1 MIVDLDLQVDN
12 NSSMDN
18 LIKGGFLEGIWVEK
32 YRPHTL
38 NDIILPE
45 RTREIISGFVN
56 EIPNLLFVGTPGTGK
71 TSLARIIV
79 NDVLKCNFLYINA
92 SDESGIDTIRHK
104 VTNFSQ
110 TKSFDGK
117 VKVVILDEADGLT
130 SQSQAALRNTMESFS
145 KYTRFIL
152 TANYKHKIIPA
163 LQSRCQFLDIKP
175 TLEDG
180 VKRVYSILKQEG
192 VEIDDT
198 QKKKFVELV
207 KANFPDLRKTIN
219 EVQKNC
225 LSNTLSI
232 TTVGADDTLLVK
244 IFTSIQEKDVLS
256 LRKYLIEN
264 ENTFYGDYDALMRD
278 YLNYL
283 YRQPIN
289 DLKKKEMIAIIADHL
304 FKSSLILDKE
314 INCFACWINLERI

>member
-1 MIVDLDLQVDN
+1 MLDFN
-12 NSSMDN
+12 
-18 LIKGGFLEGIWVEK
+18 KIWVEK
-32 YRPHTL
+32 YRPQTL
-38 NDIILPE
+38 DDIILSE
-45 RTREIISGFVN
+45 RNKDIVKGFVE

-71 TSLARIIV
+71 TTLARIIV
-79 NDVLKCNFLYINA
+79 NDILKCNFLYINA

-117 VKVVILDEADGLT
+117 VKVVILDECDGLT
-130 SQSQAALRNTMESFS
+130 SQAQAALRNTMESFA

-180 VKRVYSILKQEG
+180 VKRIYNILKQEG
-192 VEIDDT
+192 IEIDDA

-207 KANFPDLRKTIN
+207 KANFPDLRKAIN
-219 EVQKNC
+219 EIQKNC
-225 LSNTLSI
+225 INGSLAI
-232 TTVGADDTLLVK
+232 
-244 IFTSIQEKDVLS
+244 TSINVDNALLKAIYTSIEQKDVIS
-256 LRKYLIEN
+256 LRKHLIEN
-264 ENTFYGDYDALMRD
+264 ENSFYGDYDTLMRD

-283 YRQPIN
+283 YSQPVQY
-289 DLKKKEMIAIIADHL
+289 LKKKEMIAVIADHL
-304 FKSSLILDKE
+304 WRSAHVLDKE
-314 INCFACWINLERI
+314 INCFACWINLERVS

>member
-1 MIVDLDLQVDN
+1 MVHQVNNMLDFN
-12 NSSMDN
+12 
-18 LIKGGFLEGIWVEK
+18 KIWVEK
-32 YRPHTL
+32 YRPQTL
-38 NDIILPE
+38 DSIILSE
-45 RTREIISGFVN
+45 RNKNIVKGFVE

-71 TSLARIIV
+71 TTLAKIIV
-79 NDVLKCNFLYINA
+79 NDILKCNFLYINA

-117 VKVVILDEADGLT
+117 VKVVILDECDGLT
-130 SQSQAALRNTMESFS
+130 SEAQAALRNTMESFA

-180 VKRVYSILKQEG
+180 VKRIYGILKQEG
-192 VEIDDT
+192 IEIDDA

-207 KANFPDLRKTIN
+207 KANFPDLRKAIN
-219 EVQKNC
+219 EIQKNC
-225 LSNTLSI
+225 ISGSLAITNINVDNTLLKAI
-232 TTVGADDTLLVK
+232 YTA
-244 IFTSIQEKDVLS
+244 INEKDVIS
-256 LRKYLIEN
+256 LRKFLIEN
-264 ENTFYGDYDALMRD
+264 ENTFYGDYDTLMRD

-283 YRQPIN
+283 YNQPVQ
-289 DLKKKEMIAIIADHL
+289 DLKKKEMIAVIADHL
-304 FKSSLILDKE
+304 YKSAFVLDKE
-314 INCFACWINLERI
+314 INCFACWINLERIS

>member
-1 MIVDLDLQVDN
+1 MLDFN
-12 NSSMDN
+12 
-18 LIKGGFLEGIWVEK
+18 KIWVEK
-32 YRPHTL
+32 YRPQTL
-38 NDIILPE
+38 DSIILSE
-45 RTREIISGFVN
+45 RNKNIVKGFVE

-71 TSLARIIV
+71 TTLAKIIV
-79 NDVLKCNFLYINA
+79 NDILKCNFLYINA

-117 VKVVILDEADGLT
+117 VKVVILDECDGLT
-130 SQSQAALRNTMESFS
+130 SQAQAALRNTMESFA

-180 VKRVYSILKQEG
+180 VKRIYGILKQEG
-192 VEIDDT
+192 IEIDDA

-207 KANFPDLRKTIN
+207 KANFPDLRKAIN
-219 EVQKNC
+219 EIQKNC
-225 LSNTLSI
+225 ISGSLAITNINVDNTLLKAI
-232 TTVGADDTLLVK
+232 YTA
-244 IFTSIQEKDVLS
+244 INEKDVIS
-256 LRKYLIEN
+256 LRKFLIEN
-264 ENTFYGDYDALMRD
+264 ENTFYGDYDTLMRD

-283 YRQPIN
+283 YNQPVQ
-289 DLKKKEMIAIIADHL
+289 DLKKKEMIAVIADHL
-304 FKSSLILDKE
+304 YKSAFVLDKE
-314 INCFACWINLERI
+314 INCFACWINLERIS